1 MAGNFEFRDDDLARY
16 AEELH
21 ATGSTLIPNGVIFG
35 QGEIELLQNL
45 QAQMPEEVVTSGDAG
60 DTHDIHVKRIMVDK
74 AGHPPLMVNLPHSEA
89 ILDVLSSAKC
99 EAVIASLFRSGEK
112 FHIRRAQMNR
122 MTKGS
127 FIGIHLDAASNPDYD
142 YSMIIQLGKNFSG
155 GDFLVHAS
163 DEQVHAYAA
172 RYGSVLVTTCK
183 LRHEVGRV
191 LDGERNSLV
200 YFYARHDGVNRRSD
214 L

>member
-1 MAGNFEFRDDDLARY
+1 MAGNLEFNYDNLVRY
-16 AEELH
+16 AAELH
-21 ATGSTLIPNGVIFG
+21 DTGSTLIPNGVIFD
-35 QGEIELLQNL
+35 QEEIELLESL
-45 QAQMPEEVVTSGDAG
+45 QARMPEEVVTNGDAG
-60 DTHDIHVKRIMVDK
+60 DTHDIHVRRIMVDK
-74 AGHPPLMVNLPHSEA
+74 AGQPPLMVNLPHSKS
-89 ILDVLSSAKC
+89 IVDILSSAKC
-99 EAVIASLFRSGEK
+99 EAVIASLFRSDEQ

-142 YSMIIQLGKNFSG
+142 YSMIIQLGRSFSG
-155 GDFLVHAS
+155 GDFLVHAP
-163 DEQVHAYAA
+163 DGQVHAYAA

-200 YFYARHDGVNRRSD
+200 YFYARHSGVNRRSD
-214 L
+214 V